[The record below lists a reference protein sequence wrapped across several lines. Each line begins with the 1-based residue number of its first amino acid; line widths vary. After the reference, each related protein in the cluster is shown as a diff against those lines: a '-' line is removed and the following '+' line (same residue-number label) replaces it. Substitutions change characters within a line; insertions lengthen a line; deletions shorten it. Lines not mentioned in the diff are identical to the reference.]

1 MSRNIIEIIDLTYKN
16 IFTNFSIGIE
26 ENKFISISGPNNCG
40 KTTLLRILDRQIEC
54 FNTITIND
62 IKIENYKITDI
73 SSLIKTIIPK
83 EIVFI
88 NNTVE
93 EELNFYLEQANL
105 SKEAKQKKYK
115 QVVKDLKLTKILSKE
130 LKCLNDSEIIKLQLA
145 SSLLTTPKILLIDN
159 IGIFFDKKDMN
170 DIITILRTYQKKEH
184 ITIIM
189 VTSNLEEVLK
199 TDYIYVINDSTILIE
214 GEPLEVIQKDNV
226 MNKAGLNLPFM
237 IDLSVKLRDYDL
249 VKEIEQDQDRMVEL
263 LWK

>member
-1 MSRNIIEIIDLTYKN
+1 MSKNIIEVIGLTYQN

-26 ENKFISISGPNNCG
+26 EHKFISIAGPNNSG
-40 KTTLLRILDRQIEC
+40 KTTLLRILDRQIDC
-54 FNTITIND
+54 LNTITINN
-62 IKIENYKITDI
+62 IKIENYKITDL
-73 SSLIKTIIPK
+73 SNLIKTIIPK
-83 EIVFI
+83 EIVFV

-93 EELNFYLEQANL
+93 EELNFYLEQTNL
-105 SKEAKQKKYK
+105 SKEQKQKRYK
-115 QVVKDLKLTKILSKE
+115 QVIKDLKLTKYLSTD
-130 LKCLNDSEIIKLQLA
+130 LKCLNDAEIIKLQLA
-145 SSLLTTPKILLIDN
+145 AALLTCPQILLIDN
-159 IGIFFDKKDMN
+159 IGLYFDKKEML
-170 DIITILRTYQKKEH
+170 DIINVLKEYQHQEQ

-199 TDYIYVINDSTILIE
+199 TDYLYVIADSSILIE

>member
-1 MSRNIIEIIDLTYKN
+1 MSKNIIEVISLTYQN

-26 ENKFISISGPNNCG
+26 EHKFISIAGPNNSG
-40 KTTLLRILDRQIEC
+40 KTTLLRILDRQIDC
-54 FNTITIND
+54 INTITINN
-62 IKIENYKITDI
+62 IKIENYKITDL

-83 EIVFI
+83 EIIFV

-93 EELNFYLEQANL
+93 EELNFYLEQTNL
-105 SKEAKQKKYK
+105 SKEQKQKRYK
-115 QVVKDLKLTKILSKE
+115 QVVKDLKLTKILSID
-130 LKCLNDSEIIKLQLA
+130 LKCLDDAEIIKLQLA
-145 SSLLTTPKILLIDN
+145 SALLTCPPILLIDN
-159 IGIFFDKKDMN
+159 IGLYFDKKEML
-170 DIITILRTYQKKEH
+170 DIINILKEYQYQEQ

-189 VTSNLEEVLK
+189 VTSNLEEALK
-199 TDYIYVINDSTILIE
+199 TDYLYVIAESSILIE

-249 VKEIEQDQDRMVEL
+249 VKEIEQNQDRMVEL